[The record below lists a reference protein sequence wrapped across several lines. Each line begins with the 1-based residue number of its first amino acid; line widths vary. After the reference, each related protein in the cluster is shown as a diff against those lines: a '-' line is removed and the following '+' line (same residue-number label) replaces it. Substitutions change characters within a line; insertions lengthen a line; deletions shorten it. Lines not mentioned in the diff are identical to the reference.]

1 MSILFTRKIYERIDK
16 CIYSCKKYLIHV
28 YKELT
33 KISKLF
39 TQYVLIQ
46 PLEFLFFSWRI
57 EIGRECRNADCLGRG
72 EWDITPRFLCTLR
85 IKKNH
90 KNSLVIIVLWMIVLD
105 KKLSEICTFDMQAL
119 SDSVW
124 SSLFTSSQKKKSW
137 KVLLKS
143 YVGQLQVI
151 TFIINFE
158 NDSSCM

>member
-1 MSILFTRKIYERIDK
+1 MHLFMKEIFDT
-16 CIYSCKKYLIHV
+16 CV
-28 YKELT
+28 YKELN

-119 SDSVW
+119 SYSVW
-124 SSLFTSSQKKKSW
+124 SSLIHIKPEKKRVEKF
-137 KVLLKS
+137 
-143 YVGQLQVI
+143 Y
-151 TFIINFE
+151 
-158 NDSSCM
+158 

>member
-1 MSILFTRKIYERIDK
+1 MHLFMKEIFDT
-16 CIYSCKKYLIHV
+16 CIQRTK
-28 YKELT
+28 

-39 TQYVLIQ
+39 IQYVLNQ

-124 SSLFTSSQKKKSW
+124 SSLFTSSQKKKE
-137 KVLLKS
+137 LKS
-143 YVGQLQVI
+143 FIKILCRSIAGHHLHHKFWKWFILHVI
-151 TFIINFE
+151 FFL
-158 NDSSCM
+158 